1 MEDQGEWEV
10 TNREVTGTP
19 MQGAEVPHHLHLCR
33 ISAPLRLVPETSPF
47 RECELQQ
54 LSGGGQELG

>member
-1 MEDQGEWEV
+1 MEALGEWGV

-19 MQGAEVPHHLHLCR
+19 VQGAEVPHHLYLSR
-33 ISAPLRLVPETSPF
+33 ISAPLLPVPETSPF